1 MRVIPIDDRK
11 MTLTVATPPRR
22 QSKPNPFTGEID
34 FDVDVLAVTEDGKAD
49 LLRVTVPESGL
60 AKNVVPLVAVQVDGF
75 IGRVWEK
82 QDGRHGVMFACDA
95 MGPVVATNGSAAKAS
110 AAAS

>member
-34 FDVDVLAVTEDGKAD
+34 WDVDVLAVTEDGKAD
-49 LLRVTVPESGL
+49 LLRITVPDSGL
-60 AKNVVPLVAVQVDGF
+60 DKKVGPLMAVQVDGF
-75 IGRVWEK
+75 IARVWEK

-95 MGPVVATNGSAAKAS
+95 MALAVSANGSPAKAS

>member
-1 MRVIPIDDRK
+1 M
-11 MTLTVATPPRR
+11 
-22 QSKPNPFTGEID
+22 
-34 FDVDVLAVTEDGKAD
+34 
-49 LLRVTVPESGL
+49 
-60 AKNVVPLVAVQVDGF
+60 VPLVAVQVDGF

-95 MGPVVATNGSAAKAS
+95 MGLAVATNGSAAKAS

>member
-11 MTLTVATPPRR
+11 MTLTVATAPRR
-22 QSKPNPFTGEID
+22 QPKPNPFTGEID
-34 FDVDVLAVTEDGKAD
+34 WDVDLLAVTSDGKAD
-49 LLRVTVPESGL
+49 LLRVTVPESGM
-60 AKNVVPLVAVQVDGF
+60 AKNLAPLTPVQVEGF
-75 IGRVWEK
+75 IARVWEK

-95 MGPVVATNGSAAKAS
+95 LRPVATTNGSAAKAS